1 MNNIIEIDLS
11 TNKRALSFSTPYQHD
26 HGLFIRL
33 KNAPESP
40 DYQLMVE
47 MCNKGDERVKYYPT
61 YTGDDVE
68 VPSDLLNDG
77 RDLQCYISA
86 FASDFFKTLI
96 QIDVKIIRRPSR

>member
-26 HGLFIRL
+26 YGLFIRL

-47 MCNKGDERVKYYPT
+47 MCNKGDKQIQYDPT
-61 YTGDDVE
+61 YSGDDIE

-86 FASDFFKTLI
+86 FAADFFKTLI
-96 QIDVKIIRRPSR
+96 QIDIKLIRRPSR